1 MLNADVTPSVSTFT
15 YTENDLPAGPIG
27 SLLFAGLDFSLT
39 AVDKA
44 SGAPV
49 TNFVDPPIGTI
60 VVHRS
65 DLQSARIGDPTTVS
79 VYWWSGTAWVNQMP
93 CAGCGIDTTN
103 NVLRVKLTQPG
114 EYILAAAE
122 PLQTLTLTAP
132 ALSATAGTP
141 FSGPVASFG
150 PLYPSDLVGFYTA
163 TVSWGDGQTSDG
175 PISSSGTGTLVVA
188 GAHTWVAAGTYAI
201 GVTVLRGATSATTQT
216 TAVVSGVGQPPAFTA
231 ANPPLTATA
240 GAAYT
245 YGFAASGVP
254 APTFA
259 LGSGA
264 PAWLTIG
271 ATTGTVSGTPP
282 AGTTSFAY
290 SVVAS
295 NGVAPNATAGP
306 FTVSVS
312 PPTNKTAD
320 LSLTLTAA
328 AQVTKGSTIT
338 YSIVV
343 TNNGPA
349 TATNVGLLLLAGP
362 GLSIVSVSPAPQLNL
377 DGLWSWKLA
386 NLASGKSATF
396 TLRARATNTGIVV
409 AAAAVGS
416 DTKDPKLVNNAAAAV
431 TNVK

>member
-1 MLNADVTPSVSTFT
+1 M
-15 YTENDLPAGPIG
+15 
-27 SLLFAGLDFSLT
+27 
-39 AVDKA
+39 
-44 SGAPV
+44 
-49 TNFVDPPIGTI
+49 
-60 VVHRS
+60 
-65 DLQSARIGDPTTVS
+65 
-79 VYWWSGTAWVNQMP
+79 
-93 CAGCGIDTTN
+93 
-103 NVLRVKLTQPG
+103 
-114 EYILAAAE
+114 
-122 PLQTLTLTAP
+122 
-132 ALSATAGTP
+132 
-141 FSGPVASFG
+141 
-150 PLYPSDLVGFYTA
+150 
-163 TVSWGDGQTSDG
+163 
-175 PISSSGTGTLVVA
+175 
-188 GAHTWVAAGTYAI
+188 
-201 GVTVLRGATSATTQT
+201 
-216 TAVVSGVGQPPAFTA
+216 VSGVGQPPAFTA
-231 ANPPLTATA
+231 ANPPLTATV
-240 GAAYT
+240 GAAYS

-312 PPTNKTAD
+312 TATNKSAD

-362 GLSIVSVSPAPQLNL
+362 ELSIVSVSPAPQLNL

-386 NLASGKSATF
+386 NLASSQSATF

-416 DTKDPKLVNNAAAAV
+416 DTKDPTLVNNAAAAV
-431 TNVK
+431 TKVK